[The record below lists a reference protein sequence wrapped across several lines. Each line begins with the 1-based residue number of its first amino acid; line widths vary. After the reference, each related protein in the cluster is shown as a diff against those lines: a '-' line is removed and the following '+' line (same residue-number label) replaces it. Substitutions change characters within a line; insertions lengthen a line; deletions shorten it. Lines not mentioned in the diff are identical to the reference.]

1 MKAGFLRL
9 LLIIFV
15 FKFQACLALP
25 FEVPSEIQ
33 KQFLLIYPNSKFRMD
48 GVLSV
53 GEKLFVPIVPK
64 MNNNL
69 GASLVEKTNQA
80 DYLFANGWIY
90 TPVVENS
97 IKSFDYYPESF
108 QKQILQ
114 NQIVQ
119 EFIIPKDFVL
129 PRDMAML
136 AGRLPLKLKS
146 VELASDREFLY
157 KQRLKE
163 FNQNTIFDF
172 LAYSYFSRKLYSYSL
187 NHSAIQSQ
195 TQSQPELVDNELD
208 LEQDFHYI
216 SNIRKFGNVYIVE
229 RNKAKIYEIKK
240 SDFLEYNSIR
250 PLEKPESEKK
260 YLKAREFISLID
272 FGIEGQIEDFIV
284 SADNKIA
291 YVLSSNKNALIIIN
305 FQTRQ
310 LIKLIDLP
318 SSCMGLQLVS
328 RSSNEPEQIM
338 FFSRSKNMI
347 FIVNSFDYRISQQID
362 LSSINSEFKFIP
374 HDFLVNDQYLFLST
388 EAISQDPKKN
398 AGLYPKLILLD
409 VVTGRFYKSFDLD
422 STPLELLFIND
433 REIALLSENSDGLA
447 DIKFF
452 DTKNLGITQKIS
464 LDADFSYPKT
474 FELNSSGDF
483 LIIPSS
489 SNPLFGLVG
498 VKEKKLLKKI
508 STSSP
513 LQIIRSVD

>member
-1 MKAGFLRL
+1 VKVGFLRFL
-9 LLIIFV
+9 LLFFV
-15 FKFQACLALP
+15 FQFQACLALP
-25 FEVPSEIQ
+25 FVVPSEIQ
-33 KQFLLIYPNSKFRMD
+33 KQFLSIYPNAKFRMD
-48 GVLSV
+48 GVLIV

-64 MNNNL
+64 LNGNL
-69 GASLVEKTNQA
+69 EAGLVEKTNQA

-90 TPVVENS
+90 TPLVENS

-108 QKQILQ
+108 QKQLLQ
-114 NQIVQ
+114 NRIVP

-146 VELASDREFLY
+146 VELASDRELLY

-163 FNQNTIFDF
+163 LSQNKIFDF
-172 LAYSYFSRKLYSYSL
+172 LAYSYFSRKLYNYSL
-187 NHSAIQSQ
+187 TQAVIQSQ
-195 TQSQPELVDNELD
+195 SGSQYQLLDNELD
-208 LEQDFHYI
+208 VDQDFHYI
-216 SNIRKFGNVYIVE
+216 SNIRKFGNTYVIE

-240 SDFLEYNSIR
+240 SDLLEFNAIQ
-250 PLEKPESEKK
+250 PLVNNEPTSKK
-260 YLKAREFISLID
+260 LKARDFISLVD
-272 FGIEGQIEDFIV
+272 YGIQGQIEDFTV
-284 SADNKIA
+284 TADNKIA
-291 YVLSSNKNALIIIN
+291 YILTSNKNALIIVN

-310 LIKLIDLP
+310 LIKVIDLP

-362 LSSINSEFKFIP
+362 LSTINADFKFIP
-374 HDFLVNDQYLFLST
+374 HDFLVNDQYVFLST

-398 AGLYPKLILLD
+398 AGLYPKLVLLD
-409 VVTGRFYKSFDLD
+409 IITGRFYKSFDLD

-433 REIALLSENSDGLA
+433 REIALLSENTEGLA
-447 DIKFF
+447 DVKFF
-452 DTKNLGITQKIS
+452 DTKKLEFTQKIV

-489 SNPLFGLVG
+489 SNPVFGLVG
-498 VKEKKLLKKI
+498 VKEKQSLKKI
-508 STSSP
+508 STSAP